1 MEIDAT
7 APSTTAGPGFEDV
20 PEALELAAAEF
31 LWAWEG
37 MRVEARDGFTDNSV
51 RGDKKKMVNCGLT
64 PSLGSGTWN
73 QGHFA
78 WGLWNAGLWNPNSK
92 TVLDPLHVV
101 ALHYES

>member
-1 MEIDAT
+1 MWHYLQDKFELLFVLYKDNSQCSLYRHKCSLTLPQETGVEIDAT

-51 RGDKKKMVNCGLT
+51 RGDKK
-64 PSLGSGTWN
+64 TW
-73 QGHFA
+73 
-78 WGLWNAGLWNPNSK
+78 
-92 TVLDPLHVV
+92 
-101 ALHYES
+101 